1 MDKNLTEFNVE
12 GVEVKSVELISL
24 VILVDVR
31 TTKEDFQKTIKR
43 FLDNLIV
50 KCPTDEEIPEIPEI
64 EDITRPTDE
73 EIPEIEDFTGKNTP
87 IPSPHTN
94 ITRSI
99 SYTYLIYIPCV

>member
-12 GVEVKSVELISL
+12 GVEVKSVELGSL

-50 KCPTDEEIPEIPEI
+50 KC
-64 EDITRPTDE
+64 PTDE